1 MSTYVVIVDQYIEE
15 FKYRDKILAWFIIYC
30 KTEFTA
36 TKKKPQWKYNLDI
49 KGLNLASFPHVHVCI
64 TVEVKAKGLI
74 SLTFYIFNLFP
85 VFGYVPSDRKPG
97 ADSRYS

>member
-36 TKKKPQWKYNLDI
+36 TKKKKPNENI
-49 KGLNLASFPHVHVCI
+49 I
-64 TVEVKAKGLI
+64 LI
-74 SLTFYIFNLFP
+74 SRDLI
-85 VFGYVPSDRKPG
+85 
-97 ADSRYS
+97 